1 MEIIIKNQIINI
13 NSINNENDNNEQQKK
28 QTINKNNAKIFIKL
42 LNKYSIVELFYKIIK
57 I

>member
-13 NSINNENDNNEQQKK
+13 NSINNENDNNENQKK
-28 QTINKNNAKIFIKL
+28 QIINENDAKIFIKV